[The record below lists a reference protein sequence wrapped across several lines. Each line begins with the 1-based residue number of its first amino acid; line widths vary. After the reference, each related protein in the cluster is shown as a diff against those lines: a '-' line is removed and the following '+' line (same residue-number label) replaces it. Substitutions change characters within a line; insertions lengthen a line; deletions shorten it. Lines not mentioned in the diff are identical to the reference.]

1 MSYEPLLS
9 KGTSA
14 IQALRAS
21 WERCAAGGLTENH
34 QLCGAAVSRSEIE
47 SIKATSEKLLKYAQA
62 SVENTFEQI
71 SGFSSIVLLS
81 NAQGTIVCGKGDSDF
96 VSSEF
101 GRLFTVG
108 TNWAES
114 TAGNNAV
121 GTCLAV
127 RAPVAVEMEQHY
139 LTQLRSLS
147 GSAAPIFDHA
157 GEVVGVLAAY
167 GSKGAA
173 HTLPLIRTVAI
184 LIENRM
190 LVAGMTNGIIVS
202 FHPVAGN
209 IATIKQGIVVFGPD
223 GRLLGSN
230 SAARSILNIERHDT
244 SAKRFRD
251 LFGSSLSWERFID
264 KANGRRGSQ
273 FTATLRDGR
282 EVTLAVS
289 AAASSECASG
299 ESPALGKMSTAD
311 ASTSI
316 GRPNLRL
323 NDLDLGDP
331 QMQRAIQKASM
342 ILGSDIPLLIEG
354 ESGVGKEVFTAA
366 FHSSGPRNGG
376 PFVAVNCAAIPE
388 GLIES
393 ELFGYEEGAF
403 TGAKRKGF
411 PGKILQADGGTLFL
425 DEIGDMPL
433 ALQGRLLRVLQERRV
448 TPLGSARNTP
458 VDISIVCATHR
469 SMASEVAS
477 GRFRED
483 LFYRLN
489 GLRVVLPSL
498 RERKDID
505 KLIDALVAS
514 ESHGRIID
522 IDLQARVALRE
533 YSWPGNIRQ
542 LQMVL
547 RTALVILQGG
557 NRLTLEHLPDEL
569 ALPDSETASELEV
582 AVTDQAVNCRL
593 AEVERNAIRRAVAA
607 AHGNVSQA
615 ARSLGIS
622 RKTLY
627 RKLER
632 LSEDTSNDR
641 R

>member
-1 MSYEPLLS
+1 
-9 KGTSA
+9 
-14 IQALRAS
+14 
-21 WERCAAGGLTENH
+21 
-34 QLCGAAVSRSEIE
+34 
-47 SIKATSEKLLKYAQA
+47 
-62 SVENTFEQI
+62 
-71 SGFSSIVLLS
+71 
-81 NAQGTIVCGKGDSDF
+81 
-96 VSSEF
+96 
-101 GRLFTVG
+101 
-108 TNWAES
+108 
-114 TAGNNAV
+114 
-121 GTCLAV
+121 
-127 RAPVAVEMEQHY
+127 
-139 LTQLRSLS
+139 
-147 GSAAPIFDHA
+147 
-157 GEVVGVLAAY
+157 
-167 GSKGAA
+167 
-173 HTLPLIRTVAI
+173 
-184 LIENRM
+184 
-190 LVAGMTNGIIVS
+190 
-202 FHPVAGN
+202 
-209 IATIKQGIVVFGPD
+209 
-223 GRLLGSN
+223 
-230 SAARSILNIERHDT
+230 
-244 SAKRFRD
+244 
-251 LFGSSLSWERFID
+251 
-264 KANGRRGSQ
+264 
-273 FTATLRDGR
+273 
-282 EVTLAVS
+282 
-289 AAASSECASG
+289 
-299 ESPALGKMSTAD
+299 
-311 ASTSI
+311 
-316 GRPNLRL
+316 
-323 NDLDLGDP
+323 
-331 QMQRAIQKASM
+331 MQRAIQKASM

-366 FHSSGPRNGG
+366 FHSSGPRHSG

-411 PGKILQADGGTLFL
+411 PGKIQQADGGTLFL

-448 TPLGSARNTP
+448 TPLGSTRSTP

-505 KLIDALVAS
+505 KLIDALIAS

-522 IDLQARVALRE
+522 IDLQARLALHE

-569 ALPDSETASELEV
+569 ALPDRETASELEV
-582 AVTDQAVNCRL
+582 AVTDQVGSCRL